1 VENADQVPFN
11 ADAIAGTIAHIAAQE
26 GDAAAVAVLASSSPL
41 FRYVDR
47 GHGWNSDITEVAL
60 FLELPTQLYA
70 QLFKRRAGIEKS
82 ILEMLQPLISA
93 YDGWFATAV
102 NIVPTDKPPAN
113 WRDMAKAWLAGEGTN
128 NQGRIRSDNI
138 ASRSVDGLLFRSQPE
153 IHLYRALK
161 AAGVSFAPLPVFVR
175 GGKEYRRIEPDFVI
189 VHQGI
194 IAIVEVDG
202 DTVHQESPADAH
214 ARTTMLA
221 HEGAIVERVRASD
234 CETAEKAVECARRV
248 LGSLDKIRAAR

>member
-1 VENADQVPFN
+1 MENGGQFPFDADN
-11 ADAIAGTIAHIAAQE
+11 ICGTIAHIAAHE
-26 GDAAAVAVLASSSPL
+26 GNAAAVAVLASSRPH
-41 FRYVDR
+41 FRGIDYDS
-47 GHGWNSDITEVAL
+47 GWNSHYSDVAL
-60 FLELPTQLYA
+60 HLELPTQLYA
-70 QLFKRRAGIEKS
+70 QLFKRREGIEKS
-82 ILEMLQPLISA
+82 ILEMLEPLISA
-93 YDGWFATAV
+93 YDGWRAGAV
-102 NIVPTDKPPAN
+102 RIVPTDKPPAN
-113 WRDMAKAWLAGEGTN
+113 WRDMAKAWVLGEGTT
-128 NQGRIRSDNI
+128 NQGRVRSDNI

-161 AAGVSFAPLPVFVR
+161 LAGVSFAPLPVFVR

-189 VHQGI
+189 VHQGS